1 MKGLIAVFSM
11 LIIIFDSKTALQGTS
26 EGLQLC
32 LQTIIP
38 SLFPFFVLSG
48 VLNHYLI
55 GRKVSFLRPICNH
68 CGIPDGC
75 ESLFLLGLVAGYPI
89 GAQLISQAYEESAI
103 SKSTAHRMLG
113 FCNNAGPAFIFGILP
128 PFFSNIYYVWII
140 WGIQIFSAILVGLLL
155 PQKEVRGGDIRRVPP
170 VSIVAALQKAINN
183 IAVVCGWVILFR
195 MIIAFSEKWFLWR
208 FSPVFK
214 VIYYGLIELSNGII
228 QLQYIPSEAI
238 RFVFAS
244 VILAAGGL
252 CVTLQTCSVTAL
264 LGTGYYFPGK
274 ILQALLCILIS
285 IILQN
290 FMFAGTGCISIPA
303 IIYGILTICILS
315 VIYFL
320 RKTVAIHK

>member
-1 MKGLIAVFSM
+1 MKGIFAVFSM
-11 LIIIFDSKTALQGTS
+11 LIIIFDSKTALQGAS

-32 LQTIIP
+32 IQTIIP

-55 GRKVSFLRPICNH
+55 GRKVSILRPICNK

-89 GAQLISQAYEESAI
+89 GAQLISQAYKENEI
-103 SKSTAHRMLG
+103 PKSTARRMLG
-113 FCNNAGPAFIFGILP
+113 FCNHAGPAFIFGILP
-128 PFFSNIYYVWII
+128 PLFSKIDYVWVI

-155 PQKEVRGGDIRRVPP
+155 PKTEVHSSVIRHVPS
-170 VSIVAALQKAINN
+170 VSIVAALQKAIKN

-195 MIIAFSEKWFLWR
+195 LIIAFSEKWFLWS
-208 FSPVFK
+208 FSPIIK
-214 VIYYGLIELSNGII
+214 GIYYGIMELSNGII
-228 QLQYIPSEAI
+228 QLKYIPSEAI
-238 RFVFAS
+238 RFVLAS

-252 CVTLQTCSVTAL
+252 CVALQTRSVTES

-274 ILQALLCILIS
+274 ILQSILCVLIS

-290 FMFAGTGCISIPA
+290 FIFAETECISVPA
-303 IIYGILTICILS
+303 VIYGILLVCLLS
-315 VIYFL
+315 IIYFL
-320 RKTVAIHK
+320 RKTVAFQK